1 MPTDSGDTTGTLAV
15 VIAFALAAAALFGSA
30 DFLGGVASRRA
41 KAASVLVIS
50 APAGVLVIFGAAV
63 LSGAP
68 FQTAGLGWALAAGAA
83 GGAGLIIFYG
93 APAAGPMSGV
103 APVSAPVSPGVAVG
117 PAPALGRPASAA

>member
-1 MPTDSGDTTGTLAV
+1 V

-50 APAGVLVIFGAAV
+50 APAGVLVIFGAAM

-68 FQTAGLGWALAAGAA
+68 FHTTGLGWALAAGAA
-83 GGAGLIIFYG
+83 G
-93 APAAGPMSGV
+93 
-103 APVSAPVSPGVAVG
+103 
-117 PAPALGRPASAA
+117 